1 MKLKAPLIAAIGAL
15 LLVGALFL
23 SLFLSTAAYRPDES
37 QIAYLSGQAQPS
49 ETDKI
54 AGRNMEIMGG
64 VQIDPNNVQRVIA
77 SLSRAESYIA
87 TVTSRLYYGETS
99 GIRVSRLSV
108 RNGAHR
114 IDHLSQTGTAEYTE
128 LLYNGVYYAWRNGA
142 GRYYQGV
149 QGDFTTDQQA
159 MLPTYETVCAL
170 PPEQIIGAALVQ
182 EGEEL
187 FITVDT
193 QDGTNIGIYKISVQT
208 GLLRTASFSQDG
220 KMTRAVDV
228 AVSAEQP
235 LDALFILPG
244 EFVPVYGTEN
254 KLN

>member
-108 RNGAHR
+108 RKGAHPNYQFY
-114 IDHLSQTGTAEYTE
+114 QTGTPQ
-128 LLYNGVYYAWRNGA
+128 YN
-142 GRYYQGV
+142 Q
-149 QGDFTTDQQA
+149 
-159 MLPTYETVCAL
+159 
-170 PPEQIIGAALVQ
+170 
-182 EGEEL
+182 
-187 FITVDT
+187 
-193 QDGTNIGIYKISVQT
+193 
-208 GLLRTASFSQDG
+208 
-220 KMTRAVDV
+220 
-228 AVSAEQP
+228 
-235 LDALFILPG
+235 
-244 EFVPVYGTEN
+244 
-254 KLN
+254 